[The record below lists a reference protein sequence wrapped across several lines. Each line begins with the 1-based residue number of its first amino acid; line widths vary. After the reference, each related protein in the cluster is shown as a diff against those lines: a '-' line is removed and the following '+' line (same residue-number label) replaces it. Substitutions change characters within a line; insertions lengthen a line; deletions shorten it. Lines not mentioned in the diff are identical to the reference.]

1 MPKSEKLYEVTQTW
15 EHEETRMVE
24 AKSPK
29 EAAEKARDGRYID
42 VLGWNLVGFIGTESV
57 KEVKRA
63 NYKLNNGKLTYPRE
77 PRKIP
82 KHR

>member
-15 EHEETRMVE
+15 EHEETRIVE

-29 EAAEKARDGRYID
+29 EAAEKAKDRYID
-42 VLGWNLVGFIGTESV
+42 VLGWNLVGFINTESV

-63 NYKLNNGKLTYPRE
+63 NYKLNNGKLAYPRE
-77 PRKIP
+77 PRKLP